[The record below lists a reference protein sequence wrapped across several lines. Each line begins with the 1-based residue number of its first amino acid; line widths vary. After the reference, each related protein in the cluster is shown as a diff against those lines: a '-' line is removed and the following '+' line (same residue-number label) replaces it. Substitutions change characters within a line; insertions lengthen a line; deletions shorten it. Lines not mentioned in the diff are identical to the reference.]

1 VFPKFV
7 FFGVAFIWSTVAV
20 VAQNAPAAPPIDTA
34 ALLKELQNLQATQK
48 QSKAGQLAQLAKM
61 FQDASRTDGDA
72 GRLYADSIKTTDFSS
87 QMGDAKRM
95 QDWRGRSKDLLDNKA
110 FQAALRFH
118 LRYLALTLIADANA
132 KAGSPPPYQDIIAYV
147 SDLAQARTVLAS
159 GGDQQ
164 PIRELL
170 ERPISEGKIAKA
182 QGVKP
187 DIEQFVGGPNSKTW
201 AAEAGN
207 WPEILEVDV
216 RGPMR
221 LAKNPKLLDVWQFQM
236 KLAADQLS
244 GGRDENGK
252 ANFTQIEIPRMMWGQ
267 ARDMALLGHNNE
279 AIVTMVKL
287 VRANPQH
294 PDFQNWVGELT
305 DMLQGMQS
313 PAAKAPAAGGS

>member
-7 FFGVAFIWSTVAV
+7 FFGVAFLWSTVAV
-20 VAQNAPAAPPIDTA
+20 VAQNAPAAPPIDPA
-34 ALLKELQNLQATQK
+34 ALLKELLTLQNTQK
-48 QSKAGQLAQLAKM
+48 QSKVGQLSQLAKM

-72 GRLYADSIKTTDFSS
+72 GRLYVDSVKTTDFSS

-118 LRYLALTLIADANA
+118 LRYLALTLTADANA
-132 KAGSPPPYQDIIAYV
+132 KAGTPPPYQDIVAYV
-147 SDLAQARTVLAS
+147 SDLAQARTVLNS

-164 PIRELL
+164 AIRELL

-182 QGVKP
+182 QGIKP
-187 DIEQFVGGPNSKTW
+187 DLEQFTNGGKTW

-207 WPEILEVDV
+207 WPQILEVDV
-216 RGPMR
+216 RAPMR

-236 KLAADQLS
+236 KLAGDQLA

-252 ANFTQIEIPRMMWGQ
+252 VNFTQVEVPRMMWGEAQ
-267 ARDMALLGHNNE
+267 DMALLGHTNE
-279 AIVTMVKL
+279 AIGLMVKL
-287 VRANPQH
+287 VKGYPQH
-294 PDFQNWVGELT
+294 PDFQNWIGQLT
-305 DMLQGMQS
+305 GMLQEMQS